1 MFLMIADA
9 RVFEMQIYQVNATHL
24 KLLRYFLLY
33 AIYLL
38 FAKDWKS
45 LSQMLMMNKLYNL
58 GTELDCFIRAFLI
71 LLNEFVVFII
81 VITTNLGEELAT
93 GLIVNFSAAL
103 IVCELDDIAM
113 AAGRIQFWRDR
124 YNN

>member
-1 MFLMIADA
+1 MIGEN
-9 RVFEMQIYQVNATHL
+9 EMQIYQAYGIQL
-24 KLLRYFLLY
+24 KFLRYLLLY

-58 GTELDCFIRAFLI
+58 RTEVECFIRAFLI

-81 VITTNLGEELAT
+81 VITTNLGEEKGT

-103 IVCELDDIAM
+103 IVCELDDITM

-124 YNN
+124 FNN